1 MGEITN
7 WDGFG
12 EDINNLHRTKDMGR
26 IKQSLKLIPDQM
38 IIDVKMF
45 GPFME
50 DRIHSNM
57 ESCLIV
63 TPKGDRQRDKH
74 MKITKNPPSEMYE
87 VTKETDLIVVPQMKY
102 LDDHGVRPS
111 ANPPHHS
118 PNPAKL
124 ETYTVICHSHRV
136 HTVVTA
142 KPAVVREWVHKIRYH
157 HRHQLRHGRLVVGLG
172 VQWVPGHNSPPATL
186 QLCVG
191 HHCLIFQLLHAA
203 HSPAILRRFL
213 SEPGVKFVGVW
224 NYRDASMLR
233 NSKHRLHISQLVD
246 VRVVASD
253 LRGCSRGASMES
265 LAAKILGMDGVKK
278 EWVGRSAWDETWLS
292 QEQVEYALC

>member
-1 MGEITN
+1 
-7 WDGFG
+7 
-12 EDINNLHRTKDMGR
+12 
-26 IKQSLKLIPDQM
+26 
-38 IIDVKMF
+38 
-45 GPFME
+45 ME
-50 DRIHSNM
+50 YEPVRIH
-57 ESCLIV
+57 
-63 TPKGDRQRDKH
+63 
-74 MKITKNPPSEMYE
+74 
-87 VTKETDLIVVPQMKY
+87 
-102 LDDHGVRPS
+102 
-111 ANPPHHS
+111 PHHS
-118 PNPAKL
+118 PNPSKQ

-136 HTVVTA
+136 RTVVTA
-142 KPAVVREWVHKIRYH
+142 KPAVVRKWVHKIRYH

-203 HSPAILRRFL
+203 HSPTILRRFL
-213 SEPGVKFVGVW
+213 SEPSVKFVGVW

-233 NSKHRLHISQLVD
+233 NSKHRLRISQLVD

-265 LAAKILGMDGVKK
+265 LAAKILGMDGVEKK

-292 QEQVEYALC
+292 EEQVEYACVDAFLCFLMAKALRVWKWGED